1 MPLRVRTACFAS
13 RRHEKLPDVAGTQ
26 PRDAARRPNA
36 AISSAMPAGT
46 AGKATVT
53 SDGTRRARAAVAHGV
68 KDDRVRDERV
78 LVYSTDGTLPL
89 PKPAKRTAPHG
100 AHGAAKAMP
109 DDGVV
114 RVARERRRNSA
125 LTLVHG
131 LSAGELD
138 AEAKAL
144 KRLCG
149 TGGTAKN
156 GVVEL
161 QGDHRDAVVAYFEQR
176 GRRVKR
182 AGG

>member
-1 MPLRVRTACFAS
+1 
-13 RRHEKLPDVAGTQ
+13 
-26 PRDAARRPNA
+26 
-36 AISSAMPAGT
+36 
-46 AGKATVT
+46 
-53 SDGTRRARAAVAHGV
+53 V

-89 PKPAKRTAPHG
+89 PEPARRKTQPVAR
-100 AHGAAKAMP
+100 AMP
-109 DDGVV
+109 PLPEDALRQAQDGTI
-114 RVARERRRNSA
+114 RVAREKRRNSTV
-125 LTLVHG
+125 TLVHG
-131 LSAGELD
+131 LAATEVDAAGKE
-138 AEAKAL
+138 L

-161 QGDHRDAVVAYFEQR
+161 QGDHRDKVVVYFEER

>member
-1 MPLRVRTACFAS
+1 M
-13 RRHEKLPDVAGTQ
+13 
-26 PRDAARRPNA
+26 
-36 AISSAMPAGT
+36 
-46 AGKATVT
+46 
-53 SDGTRRARAAVAHGV
+53 

-89 PKPAKRTAPHG
+89 PEPARRKTQPVAR
-100 AHGAAKAMP
+100 AMP
-109 DDGVV
+109 PLPEDALRQAQDGTI
-114 RVARERRRNSA
+114 RVAREKRRNSTV
-125 LTLVHG
+125 TLVHG
-131 LSAGELD
+131 LAATEVDAAGKE
-138 AEAKAL
+138 L

-161 QGDHRDAVVAYFEQR
+161 QGDHRDKVVVYFEER